1 MIRGYTG
8 AMTNGTTLFSAAL
21 AVLGLLPASI
31 SSAGIDHATWPAI
44 DIDPLIK
51 ENLAR
56 AYKAADDPN
65 GGPEVAAAFTP
76 DGSFIDLGKTF
87 TGREVISN
95 AITTAF
101 SSGFSEQRHTIYAVF
116 ADQSPGLELMLR
128 GNAKVCADEPF
139 RFLGMAA
146 TETRSK
152 VKMDNGSTLEGD
164 FVAWAVIDKASYE
177 AGDPKMSLLHVF
189 SA

>member
-1 MIRGYTG
+1 
-8 AMTNGTTLFSAAL
+8 MTNGTTIFSAAL
-21 AVLGLLPASI
+21 AVLGLLPAPI
-31 SSAGIDHATWPAI
+31 SSAGTDHATWPAI
-44 DIDPLIK
+44 QIDPLIK

-56 AYKAADDPN
+56 AYKAADDPK

-116 ADQSPGLELMLR
+116 ADQTPGLELMLR
-128 GNAKVCADEPF
+128 GNA
-139 RFLGMAA
+139 
-146 TETRSK
+146 K

-164 FVAWAVIDKASYE
+164 FVAWAVTDKASYE
-177 AGDPKMSLLHVF
+177 AGDPKLSLLHVF